1 MSTRLEVTLPPISFR
16 VDDARAEILEV
27 LKFTFP
33 DGKVRYHVVCRLI
46 WRGIKTRKFFLD
58 VRSMDDL
65 RKKLEIE
72 LSKIK
77 LLYILKGE
85 KYVREVVT

>member
-1 MSTRLEVTLPPISFR
+1 MSTRLEVSLPPIWIR
-16 VDDARAEILEV
+16 IDGAKAEILEV

-33 DGKVRYHVVCRLI
+33 DGKVRYHVVCRI
-46 WRGIKTRKFFLD
+46 FWRGIKTRKFFLD
-58 VRSMDDL
+58 VINMDDL

-77 LLYILKGE
+77 LLYISRGE